1 MHLSVIVQQGQHR
14 QPPSAPA
21 LPVAK
26 FIFVRKSTKNPPIST
41 ASCPFFPQ
49 QALPASSQHAASAI
63 APRCITHRTALHH
76 PSHRAA
82 SATAPHSS
90 KYRTSPRRLPHP
102 AVHILSSPRRTLPN
116 APPHSPLRPATFSP
130 APLRTCPMAFPEI
143 SKPALPHFPSRT
155 QYIYN
160 VPETKLH
167 IFEKKWSQRFA
178 NMPNRPTF
186 AIAKR
191 EQGLPSEAEHSR
203 KHIGRL
209 AQLVQSVCLTSRG
222 SAVRIRQRPQE
233 IRWNGSLAQLN
244 RAFDYGSKGYRF
256 ESYRSHTR
264 VRASSYWVD
273 TRVAKWGR
281 L

>member
-1 MHLSVIVQQGQHR
+1 MN
-14 QPPSAPA
+14 A
-21 LPVAK
+21 
-26 FIFVRKSTKNPPIST
+26 FISYCATRT
-41 ASCPFFPQ
+41 ASAATISPSPACREIHFRAQKYEKSSYKYCIVSFFSS
-49 QALPASSQHAASAI
+49 ASPACLIAA
-63 APRCITHRTALHH
+63 RCIGHRTALHH

-90 KYRTSPRRLPHP
+90 KYRASPRRLPHP
-102 AVHILSSPRRTLPN
+102 AVHILSSPRRTLPS
-116 APPHSPLRPATFSP
+116 APPHSPQRPSAHAPWHFLRFRS
-130 APLRTCPMAFPEI
+130 LLC
-143 SKPALPHFPSRT
+143 PHFPPRA

-167 IFEKKWSQRFA
+167 IFEKKRSQRFA

-191 EQGLPSEAEHSR
+191 KQGLPSEAEHSR

-256 ESYRSHTR
+256 ESYRSHKTYKYEFYLTR
-264 VRASSYWVD
+264 LLSS
-273 TRVAKWGR
+273 TE
-281 L
+281 